1 MVSHMRPATGQ
12 QPGVLYHAQ
21 TDARSSVAIQEFF
34 KRFMGKD
41 SVQDLTVISQFEDY
55 LAIETSNR
63 YFTPRRQGTLG
74 VKEISF
80 STDVDPHGFLAN
92 AAGNGFRK
100 GDETRPDF
108 G

>member
-1 MVSHMRPATGQ
+1 
-12 QPGVLYHAQ
+12 
-21 TDARSSVAIQEFF
+21 
-34 KRFMGKD
+34 MGKD

-92 AAGNGFRK
+92 AAGNGLFHSEDNEVQYYEK
-100 GDETRPDF
+100 ISNETTGGYR
-108 G
+108 